1 MSQVSYRMLPIHG
14 DEPEAQKAALGD
26 IDVCSLYTR
35 MSLWLMCS
43 LYAITLPSDELFI
56 QAGLTRPIDTCMPL
70 LLVLYFFLDL
80 LYRYLARLLERD
92 FPSDKHTEG

>member
-1 MSQVSYRMLPIHG
+1 MSQVSYRMLPIHS
-14 DEPEAQKAALGD
+14 DEPAALGD

-35 MSLWLMCS
+35 MSLWLCS
-43 LYAITLPSDELFI
+43 LYAVTLPSDELFI
-56 QAGLTRPIDTCMPL
+56 QAGLTEPIDTCISL